1 VRPVRGEEDGAEVTG
16 SVVRGLLGAAC
27 VALACLGLPALAPAG
42 AAPVARAD
50 SSGGSRLAF
59 TLPPG
64 LSSSEH
70 AALERSGAYGPSPV
84 RLLIVG
90 DSIAMTL
97 GEGLSVRSASAY
109 GITVSDHATLGCDL
123 DPQLEVLTAGTA
135 GRATQGCELWR
146 GLWPFLTA
154 QRHPQVVALGLGR
167 WEVADHLLDGQWVHV
182 GEPAWD
188 AHLTADLRSAI
199 SIFHGFGARVVL
211 LTMPYVD
218 PTDRQP
224 DGLPWSENEPTRV
237 RAYNALVRQVARA
250 DPREVSVIDLNR
262 MLSPDGVYT
271 ASLNGVDVRYDGI
284 HISPAGGRLLQRQ
297 ILPVI
302 ARIGMEEETAAKAHV

>member
-1 VRPVRGEEDGAEVTG
+1 V
-16 SVVRGLLGAAC
+16 
-27 VALACLGLPALAPAG
+27 
-42 AAPVARAD
+42 
-50 SSGGSRLAF
+50 AF

-64 LSSSEH
+64 LTSSEH
-70 AALERSGAYGPSPV
+70 AALERSGAYGRNPV

-97 GEGLSVRSASAY
+97 GAGLSVRSASAY

-123 DPQLEVLTAGTA
+123 DPQLEVLTAGTP
-135 GRATQGCELWR
+135 GPATQGCALWR

-167 WEVADHLLDGQWVHV
+167 WEVSDHLLEGQWVHI
-182 GEPAWD
+182 GEPVWD
-188 AHLTADLRSAI
+188 THLAADLRSAI

-224 DGLPWSENEPTRV
+224 GGLPWSENEPTRV
-237 RAYNALVRQVARA
+237 RAYNTVVRQVARA
-250 DPREVSVIDLNR
+250 DPRDVSVLDLNR

-271 ASLNGVDVRYDGI
+271 ASIDGVDVRYDGV
-284 HISPAGGRLLQRQ
+284 HISPAGGQLLQRQ
-297 ILPVI
+297 ILPVL
-302 ARIGMEEETAAKAHV
+302 ARIGMEEETAARAHV

>member
-1 VRPVRGEEDGAEVTG
+1 
-16 SVVRGLLGAAC
+16 VRGLLAAAC
-27 VALACLGLPALAPAG
+27 VALSCLGLAALAPAG

-50 SSGGSRLAF
+50 ASAGSRLAF
-59 TLPPG
+59 RLPPG
-64 LSSSEH
+64 LTSSEH
-70 AALERSGAYGPSPV
+70 AALERSGAYGGNPV

-109 GITVSDHATLGCDL
+109 GITVSDDATLGCDL
-123 DPQLEVLTAGTA
+123 DPQLQVLIGGTP
-135 GRATQGCELWR
+135 GPATRGCELWR
-146 GLWPFLTA
+146 SLWPFLTA

-167 WEVADHLLDGQWVHV
+167 WEVADHLFDGQWVHI
-182 GEPAWD
+182 GEPVWD

-199 SIFHGFGARVVL
+199 SIFHTFGARVVL

-224 DGLPWSENEPTRV
+224 DGLPWSENAPTRV
-237 RAYNALVRQVARA
+237 QDYNALVRQLARA

-271 ASLNGVDVRYDGI
+271 ASLDGVDVRYDGI
-284 HISPAGGRLLQRQ
+284 HISPAGGQLLQPL
-297 ILPVI
+297 ILPAI
-302 ARIGMEEETAAKAHV
+302 ARLGVEEETAARAHV